1 MTIKVKKE
9 TEQEITVTPPMFW
22 KSGDTY
28 TALLDESTA
37 INFYIGKDYTAIQHA
52 TPEELKLRIE
62 IAHNYFS
69 LCAESEWMEKYNE
82 VLKSISLQ
90 PILL

>member
-22 KSGDTY
+22 KYGHKY
-28 TALLDESTA
+28 TALIEEDTA
-37 INFYIGKDYTAIQHA
+37 ISFYNGSHLFTIRHSSPDFLGDEIEEAI
-52 TPEELKLRIE
+52 
-62 IAHNYFS
+62 NYGN
-69 LCAESEWMEKYNE
+69 LCSESEWMEKYNE

>member
-9 TEQEITVTPPMFW
+9 TEITVTP
-22 KSGDTY
+22 
-28 TALLDESTA
+28 
-37 INFYIGKDYTAIQHA
+37 
-52 TPEELKLRIE
+52 
-62 IAHNYFS
+62 
-69 LCAESEWMEKYNE
+69 WMEKYNE